1 MNRQEDTNDQEK
13 DNTQNVCCLG
23 EQVYIELPQAWVRLP
38 DEAVAE
44 KFPYRTGPQEVYR
57 DPEADRMIT
66 LNLLEKP
73 LQEKQV
79 YSAIWEMQRTISHL
93 YPESIRE
100 TARLIKSRES
110 TAGYFLFIT
119 GGIDHD
125 TCHAMF
131 LLPVHGKMM
140 MGGFHFPAGQIK
152 ENKAV
157 FLGIL
162 KSVHTNRDTKEG
174 VSEQNGQNR
183 IRRQNDTGA

>member
-1 MNRQEDTNDQEK
+1 MNHQEAIQPI
-13 DNTQNVCCLG
+13 CCLK
-23 EQVYIELPQAWVRLP
+23 EQVYMELPQGWSRLQ

-44 KFPYRTGPQEVYR
+44 KFPYRKRPQEVYAA
-57 DPEADRMIT
+57 PEADRMIT

-79 YSAIWEMQRTISHL
+79 YPAIWEMQRIISHL

-131 LLPVHGKMM
+131 LLPIHEKMM
-140 MGGFHFPAGQIK
+140 MGGFHFPAGQMK
-152 ENKAV
+152 ESKEV
-157 FLGIL
+157 FQGIL
-162 KSVHTNRDTKEG
+162 RSMSLFTAKP
-174 VSEQNGQNR
+174 
-183 IRRQNDTGA
+183 